1 MGNSKETDIKW
12 VPEWA
17 RHFTISHIDVTSVNI
32 DFFDANICQPN
43 TYPIAELP
51 AMLYRRD
58 VGQQIRDKPLA
69 DRIVATG
76 AVNPADFGVVAD
88 DDLPGGSTPSQYG
101 FPAHATELQDLIE
114 HRGMNFAMGNIFK
127 ACYRDGT
134 CSHSDAIRDMRK
146 IIWFAGRELKRLL
159 TVSGK

>member
-1 MGNSKETDIKW
+1 MTNIKW
-12 VPEWA
+12 VPEWVNYFGVSQS
-17 RHFTISHIDVTSVNI
+17 RDGCSLNIHFYDNHSITAPH
-32 DFFDANICQPN
+32 
-43 TYPIAELP
+43 PIEDLP
-51 AMLYRRD
+51 AMLSRRD
-58 VGQQIRDKPLA
+58 VVQQIRDKPLA
-69 DRIVATG
+69 DRIAAAG

-159 TVSGK
+159 TAGG

>member
-1 MGNSKETDIKW
+1 MDDIKW
-12 VPEWA
+12 VPDSAQSYSIYE
-17 RHFTISHIDVTSVNI
+17 TINGVEITFYDEPGRG
-32 DFFDANICQPN
+32 F
-43 TYPIAELP
+43 P
-51 AMLYRRD
+51 ADWLRAALGRRD

-69 DRIVATG
+69 DRIDAN
-76 AVNPADFGVVAD
+76 AAIDLADFGAVAD

-114 HRGMNFAMGNIFK
+114 HRGMNFAKGNIFK

-146 IIWFAGRELKRLL
+146 IIWFAGRELARLL
-159 TVSGK
+159 QASIK

>member
-1 MGNSKETDIKW
+1 MTKSW

-17 RHFTISHIDVTSVNI
+17 TGYTIKNTDRGVQIE
-32 DFFDANICQPN
+32 FFSQGLYSFV
-43 TYPIAELP
+43 TYPADELR
-51 AMLYRRD
+51 AVLDRRD

-76 AVNPADFGVVAD
+76 AVTADE
-88 DDLPGGSTPSQYG
+88 LPGGSTPSQYG

-159 TVSGK
+159 SVHGK

>member
-1 MGNSKETDIKW
+1 MTDIKW

-17 RHFTISHIDVTSVNI
+17 EWFTIEQTDRGLQIKFVQIMPGGESYHHID
-32 DFFDANICQPN
+32 D
-43 TYPIAELP
+43 LP
-51 AMLYRRD
+51 SMLSRRD
-58 VGQQIRDKPLA
+58 VGQQIRDKPLE

-76 AVNPADFGVVAD
+76 AVIADE
-88 DDLPGGSTPSQYG
+88 LPGGSTPSQYG

-146 IIWFAGRELKRLL
+146 IIWFAGRELARLL
-159 TVSGK
+159 KASIK

>member
-1 MGNSKETDIKW
+1 MTEIKW

-17 RHFTISHIDVTSVNI
+17 GAFSITKCDEPFTCVQIVFYRDPVHPFPTH
-32 DFFDANICQPN
+32 
-43 TYPIAELP
+43 PIEELP
-51 AMLYRRD
+51 AMLSRRD
-58 VGQQIRDKPLA
+58 VGQQMRDKPLA

-76 AVNPADFGVVAD
+76 AVTADEM
-88 DDLPGGSTPSQYG
+88 PGGSTPSQYG

-159 TVSGK
+159 TLAAEADIKERA

>member
-1 MGNSKETDIKW
+1 MDDIKW

-17 RHFTISHIDVTSVNI
+17 DYFTIERTERGLEINFGRIMPGGESYHHID
-32 DFFDANICQPN
+32 D
-43 TYPIAELP
+43 LP
-51 AMLYRRD
+51 AMLSRRD

-69 DRIVATG
+69 DRIDAN
-76 AVNPADFGVVAD
+76 AAIDLADFGAVAD

-114 HRGMNFAMGNIFK
+114 HRGMNFAKGNIFK

-134 CSHSDAIRDMRK
+134 CSHSDAIREMRK
-146 IIWFAGRELKRLL
+146 IFWFAGRELARLL
-159 TVSGK
+159 KASIK

>member
-1 MGNSKETDIKW
+1 MDDIKW
-12 VPEWA
+12 APEWA
-17 RHFTISHIDVTSVNI
+17 KSYSIKKTDGGRSVEVRFYANIRTGFPNI
-32 DFFDANICQPN
+32 DGLRAV
-43 TYPIAELP
+43 LG
-51 AMLYRRD
+51 RRD

-76 AVNPADFGVVAD
+76 AVSPSDFGAVAD
-88 DDLPGGSTPSQYG
+88 DELPGGSTPSQYG

-146 IIWFAGRELKRLL
+146 ILWFAGRELARLL
-159 TVSGK
+159 QSSIK

>member
-1 MGNSKETDIKW
+1 MDDIKW
-12 VPEWA
+12 VPEWVNY
-17 RHFTISHIDVTSVNI
+17 FTTEKTDRSLTIKFWSGDVGA
-32 DFFDANICQPN
+32 ANAI
-43 TYPIAELP
+43 PIAELIP
-51 AMLYRRD
+51 MLSRRD

-76 AVNPADFGVVAD
+76 AVTADE
-88 DDLPGGSTPSQYG
+88 LPGGSTPSQYG

-146 IIWFAGRELKRLL
+146 ILWFAGRELARLL
-159 TVSGK
+159 RFNS

>member
-1 MGNSKETDIKW
+1 MDDIKW

-17 RHFTISHIDVTSVNI
+17 ECFSINKTDEPFACVQIVFYRNAIHPFITN
-32 DFFDANICQPN
+32 
-43 TYPIAELP
+43 PIEELP
-51 AMLYRRD
+51 AMLSRRD

-69 DRIVATG
+69 DRIDAN
-76 AVNPADFGVVAD
+76 AAIDLADFGAVAD
-88 DDLPGGSTPSQYG
+88 DELPGGSTPSQYG

-146 IIWFAGRELKRLL
+146 IIWFAGRELARLL
-159 TVSGK
+159 RLNS